1 MSATAEQL
9 LIRVSTD
16 AEGGRPPGGAD
27 PPAVSLAMLMADYH
41 QSFGEVP
48 RCIKG
53 ALQILLTRG
62 KVKVQFGNGMTERFE
77 LNDHGDLLSVG
88 DAIALLN
95 SCEARL
101 GGFRHQAAPE

>member
-1 MSATAEQL
+1 MSAIPEQL

-16 AEGGRPPGGAD
+16 VEAV
-27 PPAVSLAMLMADYH
+27 PPANAEPATVTLAMLMMDYH

-62 KVKVQFGNGMTERFE
+62 KVKVQFGNGMAERFE
-77 LNDHGDLLSVG
+77 LNDYGDLLSVG
-88 DAIALLN
+88 DAIAVLN
-95 SCEARL
+95 GYEARL
-101 GGFRHQAAPE
+101 AGSRRQPAPE